1 MNEQEMQF
9 ADPDW
14 QPTRPVPGSQE
25 NSATGTHST
34 ESAYGA
40 RQGVS
45 ASSYEQ
51 GYRSSQW
58 DLSSSIPPAI
68 AQESGRAAGATHRR
82 SSWWIWLIIIVLLL
96 PLVGGISHSFNRGS
110 GVRGDPGRFPQ
121 QAPAQQAPPQQ
132 VYPNQYG
139 LRGASQIAINDSS
152 GDVIVQVA
160 NGNTDKVGVQTDDGS
175 QPAIAY
181 SSNAATM
188 TISANNSNLI
198 VLVPQNVSLHINSNS
213 GRIEVDG
220 YSGQLSAQSDSGT
233 ITLNGDAVNGQ
244 STISSSSGDIR
255 LNQDAL
261 RGQVTINTGGNG
273 NIGFSGLLDSQGKY
287 QFTTDSGNIDLYLPI
302 GTPMQ
307 VQDSPGSGSYQSDFP
322 NLTGTA
328 PQASVTVKTNSG
340 TIGIHQR

>member
-14 QPTRPVPGSQE
+14 QPTRPVLGSQE
-25 NSATGTHST
+25 NIATGTHST

-40 RQGVS
+40 RQGAS

-82 SSWWIWLIIIVLLL
+82 SSWWIWLIIIVFLL
-96 PLVGGISHSFNRGS
+96 PLVGGISHSFDRGS
-110 GVRGDPGRFPQ
+110 GVRGDPGRFS
-121 QAPAQQAPPQQ
+121 QQAPPQQ

-139 LRGASQIAINDSS
+139 LRGASQIRINDSS
-152 GDVIVQVA
+152 GNVRVQIA
-160 NGNTDKVGVQTDDGS
+160 DGSTDKVGVQTDDGS
-175 QPAIAY
+175 QPTIAY
-181 SSNAATM
+181 SSNATTM
-188 TISANNSNLI
+188 TISANNNSNLI
-198 VLVPQNVSLHINSNS
+198 VLVPQNVSLHLNSSS
-213 GRIEVDG
+213 GGIEVDG
-220 YSGQLSAQSDSGT
+220 YAGQLFAQSDSGT
-233 ITLNGDAVNGQ
+233 IILNGDTVSGQ
-244 STISSSSGDIR
+244 STISSSSGNIQ

-261 RGQVTINTGGNG
+261 SEQVAIHTGGNG
-273 NIGFSGLLDSQGKY
+273 NIGFAGLLDSQGKY
-287 QFTTDSGNIDLYLPI
+287 QFTTDSGNIYLYLPI
-302 GTPMQ
+302 DTSMQ

-322 NLTGTA
+322 NPTGTA